1 MKINSL
7 SVEAFYNVYQEGRII
22 FNYETDEGWNQIL
35 LREKCDN
42 KWIPSS
48 NDRELLMSIF
58 DKFLTDM
65 GL

>member
-1 MKINSL
+1 MKINSV
-7 SVEAFYNVYQEGRII
+7 SVEAFDSVLDEGRII
-22 FNYETDEGWNQIL
+22 FNYETDEGWNQIVF
-35 LREKCDN
+35 REKKD

-48 NDRELLMSIF
+48 NDRELLMSLF

>member
-1 MKINSL
+1 MKINSV
-7 SVEAFYNVYQEGRII
+7 SVEAFDNVLDEGRII
-22 FNYETDEGWNQIL
+22 FNYETDEGWNQIVF
-35 LREKCDN
+35 REKKD

-48 NDRELLMSIF
+48 NDRELLMSLF